1 MGHRA
6 SDDWPGEYM
15 IVVPHSWRDDHL
27 WLDIQIETQER
38 IGTALREMHADLEQL
53 PLSPSLIVLVR
64 QIEAGRSAPE
74 AHG

>member
-6 SDDWPGEYM
+6 SDDWPEEYM

-27 WLDIQIETQER
+27 WLDIQVETHER
-38 IGTALREMHADLEQL
+38 IGTSLREMYADLEQL

>member
-6 SDDWPGEYM
+6 SDDWPEEYM

-38 IGTALREMHADLEQL
+38 IGTALREMYADLERL
-53 PLSPSLIVLVR
+53 SLSPNLILLVR
-64 QIEAGRSAPE
+64 QIGAGRSASE